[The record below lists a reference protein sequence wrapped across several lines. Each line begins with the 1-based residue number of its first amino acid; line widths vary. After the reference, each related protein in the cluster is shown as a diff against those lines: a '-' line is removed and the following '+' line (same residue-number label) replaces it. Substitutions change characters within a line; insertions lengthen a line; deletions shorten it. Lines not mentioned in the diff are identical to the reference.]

1 MPGVDKWGNSNIEV
15 GLKLAARGRA
25 KKKKNAKSFSDYIG
39 YVGQRALFPAESF
52 NSASENIFVGEKFNM
67 WEEKLR
73 VDNSYKFYVD
83 GQLFRN
89 EAGNVVFKSNARIK
103 NEDPTAKVYDWIQGV
118 PRKR

>member
-1 MPGVDKWGNSNIEV
+1 MLGGIEGVIDGVPGVDKWGNSNIEV

-67 WEEKLR
+67 WEEKTSCR
-73 VDNSYKFYVD
+73 
-83 GQLFRN
+83 
-89 EAGNVVFKSNARIK
+89 
-103 NEDPTAKVYDWIQGV
+103 
-118 PRKR
+118 